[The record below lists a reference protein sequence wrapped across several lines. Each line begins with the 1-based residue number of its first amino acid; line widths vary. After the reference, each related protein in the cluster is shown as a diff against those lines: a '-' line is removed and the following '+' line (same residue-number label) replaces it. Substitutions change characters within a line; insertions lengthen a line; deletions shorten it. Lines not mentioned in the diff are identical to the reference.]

1 MQLDSTLAAPGKPG
15 APACTAKT
23 AACYAR
29 ALRAN
34 ASRAAFSLPRAV
46 DDLLP
51 ECSNDANASA
61 ILGFRACDASV
72 TDVDDDASPPFVLK
86 RGASSNTSLAIT
98 HAPGHMYV
106 SDLTDSEIHVPE
118 LLKDATQSNEIRA
131 CRACTSRRTR
141 VKYELPWRPK
151 RQRRARGGTAAA

>member
-1 MQLDSTLAAPGKPG
+1 MQLPHLERAHGHATAA
-15 APACTAKT
+15 AAKEAGNAHFKAGEYPDA

-61 ILGFRACDASV
+61 ELQRRC
-72 TDVDDDASPPFVLK
+72 ASP
-86 RGASSNTSLAIT
+86 TC
-98 HAPGHMYV
+98 
-106 SDLTDSEIHVPE
+106 
-118 LLKDATQSNEIRA
+118 AT
-131 CRACTSRRTR
+131 
-141 VKYELPWRPK
+141 
-151 RQRRARGGTAAA
+151 RARRRRRCRRG